1 MGSGKFMTPSLQI
14 FRLLQKCCWASY
26 ALLFLTC
33 LLPEAMNAQTLRV
46 AAASDLQF
54 VLPELATQYEKE
66 SGVKLEISYG
76 SSGNFSAQIQNGAP
90 FDVFFSADV
99 SYPEALER
107 SEFAEPG
114 AVYKYAV
121 GKIVLW
127 VPADSPIDPA
137 KFGWDSLLQASVQK
151 IAIANPEH
159 APYGRAARAA
169 LEKAGL
175 LERVKSKLVFGEN
188 ISQTAQFVQSG
199 NAQIGFVAL
208 SLAVSPAMSSGKRWE
223 VPQDSYPPLVQA
235 VVVLKNSPNKI
246 AADKFITFLRTET
259 ARATFLRFG
268 FGQPPAAPAELNR

>member
-1 MGSGKFMTPSLQI
+1 MGSGKFMTRSLQM
-14 FRLLQKCCWASY
+14 FGLLQKSSCTSY
-26 ALLFLTC
+26 ALLFLIC
-33 LLPEAMNAQTLRV
+33 LLPVAMNAQTLRV

-76 SSGNFSAQIQNGAP
+76 SSGNFSAHIQNGAP

-99 SYPEALER
+99 SYAEALVK
-107 SEFAEPG
+107 SGFAEPA
-114 AVYKYAV
+114 AVHKYGV

-127 VPADSPIDPA
+127 VPADSPIEPA
-137 KFGWDSLLQASVQK
+137 KLGWDSLLQASVQK

-175 LERVKSKLVFGEN
+175 LKRVESKLVFGEN

-223 VPQDSYPPLVQA
+223 VPQDSYPRIIQA
-235 VVVLKNSPNKI
+235 AVVLKNSPNKI
-246 AADKFITFLRTET
+246 ASDKFIAFLRTET

-268 FGQPPAAPAELNR
+268 FGQPPAASVEPTR